1 MIRWALYGISFV
13 VNQAMQLSGVPQVE
27 GYKVMVAS
35 LPGYEVIRI
44 LFEVVK
50 KAASSNFITS

>member
-1 MIRWALYGISFV
+1 MLI
-13 VNQAMQLSGVPQVE
+13 QLSDIPKVE